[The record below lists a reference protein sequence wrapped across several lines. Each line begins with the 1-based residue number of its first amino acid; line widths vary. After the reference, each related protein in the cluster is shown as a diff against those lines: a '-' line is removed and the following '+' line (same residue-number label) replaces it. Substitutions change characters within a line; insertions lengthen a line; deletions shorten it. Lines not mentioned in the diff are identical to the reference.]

1 MRVLF
6 FIPTLNGGGA
16 EKVLSD
22 LVKMLQVD
30 KYEITVKTLFSEG
43 IYIKSIKE
51 RCKYE
56 YCFNTDKKF
65 LYWLYHSFIN
75 HSHWFPRKMLWNLF
89 IREKFDVEIAFMEG
103 VCTRIISG
111 SSNKESTKIA
121 WLHTDLESNSESLKQ
136 FQSMEESLI
145 SYKTFDHIIT
155 VSSQSKNSFEG
166 LYGIEITII
175 PNPIDK
181 EILINKSFEEVY
193 CIRQRGIPTLIAIGR
208 LEPIKGFDR
217 LLDIHKRLIHE
228 GYYHNL
234 VILGEGSLFQEYQ
247 TFIKN
252 HELTDSVRLLGFQS
266 NPYKYLIQ
274 ADVLVSSSLAEGFSL
289 VIAEALVLGIPVL
302 ATQTAGSLDILGVE
316 NVIPNSEQAIYE
328 NIKMILTDSKRLQS
342 MKTWAVDYA
351 EKYDSKHII
360 KQIEQLLD

>member
-1 MRVLF
+1 
-6 FIPTLNGGGA
+6 
-16 EKVLSD
+16 
-22 LVKMLQVD
+22 
-30 KYEITVKTLFSEG
+30 
-43 IYIKSIKE
+43 
-51 RCKYE
+51 
-56 YCFNTDKKF
+56 
-65 LYWLYHSFIN
+65 
-75 HSHWFPRKMLWNLF
+75 MLWNSL
-89 IREKFDVEIAFMEG
+89 IKEKFDVEIAFMEG

-155 VSSQSKNSFEG
+155 VSSHSKNSFEG
-166 LYGIEITII
+166 LYGIEITVI

-181 EILINKSFEEVY
+181 EILINKSLEEVD
-193 CIRQRGIPTLIAIGR
+193 CIWQKGIPTLISIGR

-217 LLDIHKRLIHE
+217 LLEVHKRLVHD
-228 GYYHNL
+228 GYTHNL
-234 VILGEGSLFQEYQ
+234 VILGEGSLMQEYQ
-247 TFIKN
+247 TFIRK

-274 ADVLVSSSLAEGFSL
+274 ADILVSSSLAEGFSL

-316 NVIPNSEQAIYE
+316 NVIPNSEQALYE
-328 NIKMILTDSKRLQS
+328 NLKMVLTDPKRLQS
-342 MKTWAVDYA
+342 MKTWAMKYA
-351 EKYDSKHII
+351 EKYDSKNII

>member
-22 LVKMLQVD
+22 LVKMLQKD
-30 KYEITVKTLFSEG
+30 KYEITVKTLFNEG
-43 IYIKSIKE
+43 IYIESIKE

-56 YCFNTDKKF
+56 YCFNTNNKF
-65 LYWLYHSFIN
+65 LFWLYHSFIN
-75 HSHWFPRKMLWNLF
+75 HSHWFPRKMLWNLL

-228 GYYHNL
+228 GYNHNL

-247 TFIKN
+247 TIIKN

-289 VIAEALVLGIPVL
+289 VIAEALILGIPVL

-316 NVIPNSEQAIYE
+316 NVIPNSEQALYE

-342 MKTWAVDYA
+342 MKTWAMEYA
-351 EKYDSKHII
+351 EKYDSKNII